1 MKALRVIKLSDSQ
14 SSMEIHIHHYH
25 NFEAA
30 PRELCE
36 SRISRDWPPTYTPG
50 RPEVP
55 GDYPNERRMTGV
67 LSGVSFTNI
76 GKIPPLVIKNSKP
89 EYIDTAAH

>member
-1 MKALRVIKLSDSQ
+1 MKTLQVIKLSNSQ

-50 RPEVP
+50 RPELP
-55 GDYPNERRMTGV
+55 GDCPNERRMTGILSRV
-67 LSGVSFTNI
+67 LVANI
-76 GKIPPLVIKNSKP
+76 GKIPPLVNKNSKP
-89 EYIDTAAH
+89 EYIATAAH